1 MQITIIVAAAMA
13 FTWMA
18 GFLAGREHQRDL
30 MRKNLKA
37 KLPLIEQRMNETF
50 RIYMQ
55 AELDRT
61 RRANAQR
68 RAKTWLN

>member
-1 MQITIIVAAAMA
+1 MQTKIVVAVAMA
-13 FTWMA
+13 SAWLA

-61 RRANAQR
+61 RRANAER